1 MAANSIEKPFF
12 YQFTDALDERPLG
25 SASWL
30 PIMAA
35 AYFVSLTALKPFAG
49 ATWLQ
54 KPLKYFAVVNNA
66 LMCVYSTWAFVA
78 VAAILAQNWSNAGY
92 SVKAPFCDTQRDLL
106 KTMDYQLYI
115 FYLSKYWEW
124 IDTWVLVLKGKP
136 VWPPANSQFFLHV
149 FHHAT
154 TATVGWLAWRQELT
168 VAWVG
173 PLTNAFVHM
182 LMYGYYTIVTV
193 VPSAQ
198 KFGIYITP
206 VQIFQFMLCLTSF
219 APEAIDSVLNGGS
232 ACGATKRCSAW
243 MLFAYITYLFFFV
256 KMFADK
262 KKSRRAAKAAAAG
275 TTAATAVPATPAQK
289 EMLKKD

>member
-1 MAANSIEKPFF
+1 MANFIEKPFF
-12 YQFTDALDERPLG
+12 YQWATGILDERPLG

-30 PIMAA
+30 PVMAV

-49 ATWLQ
+49 VKWLQ
-54 KPLKYFAVVNNA
+54 KPLKYFAVANNA
-66 LMCVYSTWAFVA
+66 LMCIYSTWAFAA
-78 VAAILAQNWSNAGY
+78 VALILAQNWSNAGY
-92 SVKAPFCDTQRDLL
+92 AISPLFCDTKRELL
-106 KTMDYQLYI
+106 QKMDYQLYI

-136 VWPPANSQFFLHV
+136 VWPPQNSQFFLHI

-182 LMYGYYTIVTV
+182 LMYGYYTAVTV
-193 VPSAQ
+193 LPFVQ

-219 APEAIDSVLNGGS
+219 APEAIDSVLFGGS

-262 KKSRRAAKAAAAG
+262 KKARRAAKADKAAAKA
-275 TTAATAVPATPAQK
+275 TTVPATPGQK
-289 EMLKKD
+289 EMLKAD